1 MTNAQSYTTTSAQFI
16 KRHTMINAPFIFN
29 LLTKQDM
36 IYVVSFMEENK
47 DATLAATIN
56 WLYEVIDVGGED
68 FICEREHD
76 LPYAQHMKQWRMD
89 VCAMYNLGDIDDE
102 VLPF

>member
-1 MTNAQSYTTTSAQFI
+1 MTNAQ
-16 KRHTMINAPFIFN
+16 FIFES
-29 LLTKQDM
+29 LTKQDM
-36 IYVVSFMEENK
+36 INVVSFMEENK
-47 DATLAATIN
+47 TCSLNDAIN
-56 WLYEVIDVGGED
+56 WLFEIIYVGGED

-76 LPYAQHMKQWRMD
+76 LPYAQHMRQWRMD

>member
-47 DATLAATIN
+47 DATLAAAIH
-56 WLYEVIDVGGED
+56 WLFEVIDVDGED
-68 FICEREHD
+68 VICEREHD
-76 LPYAQHMKQWRMD
+76 LPYAQHMRQWRMD

-102 VLPF
+102 VLHF